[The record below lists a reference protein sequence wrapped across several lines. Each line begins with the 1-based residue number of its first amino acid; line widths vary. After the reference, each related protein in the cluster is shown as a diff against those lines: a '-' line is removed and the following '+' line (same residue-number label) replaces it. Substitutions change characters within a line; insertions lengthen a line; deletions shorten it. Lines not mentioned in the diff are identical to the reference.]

1 MELLQE
7 LDVVPAPNAVR
18 GRGPLADTVH
28 GEHGGLLER
37 RGEEGACRMGLVM
50 LGVQEL
56 AREPQRLAKL
66 SVHVQLVLEPDRC
79 GQEERSEAARR
90 DAKIG
95 LEDPLEL
102 EQGLVIEADVGKIG
116 RSDAGG
122 PQAVF
127 GGTRRERRV
136 PLLTAETL
144 LLCSRDN
151 LPVPQQAGG
160 AVVVECGDTQDV
172 GVRHVI
178 ELGRAVVS
186 GSTQRMQ
193 DLGCEQASQ
202 RVALTASAPASCAT
216 IIRATAARLLPTAV
230 WPRCNRNGDRPL
242 RDCGLPHLTYHAA
255 SPGGGCRRAESRSRT
270 VPTPLAGTTS
280 GGARSP
286 RVPPYPF
293 HPHHPSP

>member
-28 GEHGGLLER
+28 GEHGGL
-37 RGEEGACRMGLVM
+37 
-50 LGVQEL
+50 
-56 AREPQRLAKL
+56 
-66 SVHVQLVLEPDRC
+66 
-79 GQEERSEAARR
+79 
-90 DAKIG
+90 
-95 LEDPLEL
+95 
-102 EQGLVIEADVGKIG
+102 
-116 RSDAGG
+116 
-122 PQAVF
+122 QAVF

-230 WPRCNRNGDRPL
+230 WRRCNRNGDR
-242 RDCGLPHLTYHAA
+242 
-255 SPGGGCRRAESRSRT
+255 SSSVT
-270 VPTPLAGTTS
+270 V
-280 GGARSP
+280 
-286 RVPPYPF
+286 
-293 HPHHPSP
+293 